1 MNGSREAML
10 QRLLSKKDEWIHS
23 FWWRYR
29 LVLAIFI
36 FALLVDAL
44 TTVSFMI
51 KDGVESEYHP
61 FVVVCAR
68 FMGPVVGPLAAALH
82 KGWSAILIAIYCE
95 KYTRTFFA
103 SVASIYLFAAC
114 YNIWAVELCLRGVIN
129 YRWLPF

>member
-1 MNGSREAML
+1 MDGSAIVAS
-10 QRLLSKKDEWIHS
+10 QQVLSKKDEWTHS
-23 FWWRYR
+23 FWRRHR

-51 KDGVESEYHP
+51 KDGIETEYHP

-68 FMGPVVGPLAAALH
+68 FMGPIVGPLAAALH

-95 KYTRTFFA
+95 KYARALFTSA
-103 SVASIYLFAAC
+103 ASIYLFAAC
-114 YNIWAVELCLRGVIN
+114 YNIWAVELCIRGVIN
-129 YRWLPF
+129 YKWLAF